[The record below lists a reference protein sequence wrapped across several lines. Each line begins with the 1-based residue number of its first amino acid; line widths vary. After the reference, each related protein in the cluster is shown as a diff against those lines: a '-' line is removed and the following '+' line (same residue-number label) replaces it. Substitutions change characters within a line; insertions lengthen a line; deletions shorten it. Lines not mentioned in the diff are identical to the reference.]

1 MTDVV
6 DFGAPNP
13 QPVGAWIKRDVV
25 VSCAEGLHARPAAGF
40 VAPVA
45 RNFSSDIEIEKDGKK
60 ARGKSTVAIMLLG
73 VKEGARIKLRA
84 SGADAHQAV
93 AELSEFLNERER
105 GDQRIDGA
113 SEPQTQSAPSATVAG
128 GSPSVSANRITGV
141 PASPGSGGRSRFPA
155 YRTQA

>member
-13 QPVGAWIKRDVV
+13 QPVGAWIERDVV

-40 VAPVA
+40 VTVA
-45 RNFSSDIEIEKDGKK
+45 RNFSSEIEIEKDGKK

-93 AELSEFLNERER
+93 PN
-105 GDQRIDGA
+105 
-113 SEPQTQSAPSATVAG
+113 
-128 GSPSVSANRITGV
+128 SPSS
-141 PASPGSGGRSRFPA
+141 
-155 YRTQA
+155 